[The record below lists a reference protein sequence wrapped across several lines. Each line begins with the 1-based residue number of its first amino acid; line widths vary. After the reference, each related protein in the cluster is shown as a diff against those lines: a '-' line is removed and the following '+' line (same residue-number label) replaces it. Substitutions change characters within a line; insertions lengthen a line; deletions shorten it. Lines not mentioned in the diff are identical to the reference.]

1 MSSESLIPIQPMKCL
16 IVDDSRAIIA
26 IIRRVIENSD
36 VLNLKIETAADG
48 DKALRLMDEFH
59 ADLVISDWHMP
70 KMSGLEMI
78 QAMQQKGHAK
88 FKFGFI
94 TTEKN
99 PVLLNEGVR
108 NGALFILQK
117 PFDDWELKRVVSEAV
132 EEILASQRKAI
143 EPPKTDEGEL
153 VPANELTN
161 HIADSL
167 GNIPFRLIA
176 KQTMLY
182 EHLTPLN
189 LLGLYSSKG
198 QAGIYAIAVLDMKA
212 VCMIGG
218 GALRRSPVEVRA
230 AMLSAEPDPAIV
242 AKAGEFL
249 LAISRTLSTTNPN
262 ASSPVSL
269 FKESLVKNTFQ
280 KLTEVLSSPCRRSD
294 YRLSIPGYGEGH
306 IAFFTVTQ

>member
-1 MSSESLIPIQPMKCL
+1 
-16 IVDDSRAIIA
+16 
-26 IIRRVIENSD
+26 
-36 VLNLKIETAADG
+36 
-48 DKALRLMDEFH
+48 MDR
-59 ADLVISDWHMP
+59 I
-70 KMSGLEMI
+70 
-78 QAMQQKGHAK
+78 
-88 FKFGFI
+88 
-94 TTEKN
+94 
-99 PVLLNEGVR
+99 

-306 IAFFTVTQ
+306 IAFYTVTQ